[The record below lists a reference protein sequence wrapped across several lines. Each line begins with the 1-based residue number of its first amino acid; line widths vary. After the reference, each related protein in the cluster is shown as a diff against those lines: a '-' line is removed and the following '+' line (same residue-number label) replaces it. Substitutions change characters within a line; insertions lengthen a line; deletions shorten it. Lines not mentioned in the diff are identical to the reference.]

1 MNQLVPLLRPLIDLD
16 LLRTVVAIADHGNF
30 SAAAAAVLR
39 TPSAVSM
46 QVRRIEDLLGKALFQ
61 RDSRSVSLTPEGM
74 QVVEHARR
82 MLALN
87 DEAVARF
94 VAPEV
99 AGTVRIG
106 VPNDVAEI
114 FLPNMLRRLA
124 AAHPGIVIEILVD
137 HSAHLRTEFKQGRL
151 DLGLVA
157 PMSEVQEDP
166 DGEVIFAERLVWA
179 MGDGGVAVER
189 DPLPLAVWEETCT
202 WHQACAAGLRAQGRA
217 FRIAVVSAHVAG
229 QRAAALADL
238 AVTPLPVSSL
248 GRGVVEAPARHG
260 LPPLPD
266 DYLVMLVG
274 TEAPPHVQATAAH
287 LRQSFARLPG
297 GREAQAAG
305 RRAPAAVASSGSPL

>member
-1 MNQLVPLLRPLIDLD
+1 MNQSTPLLRPLIDLD

-46 QVRRIEDLLGKALFQ
+46 QVRRIEGLLGKTLFQ
-61 RDSRSVSLTPEGM
+61 RDSRSVALTPEGT
-74 QVVEHARR
+74 QLVEHARR

-87 DEAVARF
+87 DDAVARF

-99 AGTVRIG
+99 AGPVRIG
-106 VPNDVAEI
+106 VPNDVAEL
-114 FLPNMLRRLA
+114 FLPDMLRRLA

-137 HSAHLRTEFKQGRL
+137 ASEHLRREFGQGRL
-151 DLGLVA
+151 DLGIVA
-157 PMSEVQEDP
+157 RLPDMQEEPGAEVL
-166 DGEVIFAERLVWA
+166 FAERLVWA
-179 MGDGGVAVER
+179 MGEGGIAVER
-189 DPLPLAVWEETCT
+189 DPLPLAVWDETCT
-202 WHQACAAGLRAQGRA
+202 WHQACAKGLQAQGRA
-217 FRIAVVSAHVAG
+217 FRIVVLSAHVAG

-266 DYLVMLVG
+266 DALVMLVRP
-274 TEAPPHVQATAAH
+274 ESAPQVHATAAH
-287 LRQSFARLPG
+287 LRESFARLPG
-297 GREAQAAG
+297 GRGAQA
-305 RRAPAAVASSGSPL
+305 VAR